1 MLLRLN
7 LKLLTSL
14 LAAVTGAAAMA
25 AEVATMVPSAEF
37 GVAKSRETMGE
48 EGRPV
53 GVDDGMDAR

>member
-1 MLLRLN
+1 
-7 LKLLTSL
+7 
-14 LAAVTGAAAMA
+14 MA